1 MELKNGQ
8 KNKDEEEEQTMGMTF
23 ELSEK
28 NECELR
34 DIVARMLQ
42 PGKGILAADDPAVA
56 LGSRLTLFGMEN
68 SAENRRRFRQLLFT
82 TPNINKHISAVIV
95 QDETY
100 RQMTDQDDRL
110 VDLLRRTGI
119 AVGVKVDEDTIPLFP
134 MPTEDIEK
142 SNKSW
147 KGETITQGLD
157 GLAER
162 CAEYKK
168 GGCSFAKFR
177 CAYRISQ
184 RTPSKWALEQNAMVM
199 ARFAVTC
206 QRIGL
211 VPIVEPD
218 LSCEGT
224 HGIEKCQQATQQVLA
239 HVFSAL
245 AEHNV
250 YLEGIV
256 LKTNM
261 VTPGLCCPVP
271 CPPERIAE
279 MTLLT
284 LRRTLPVAVNGVGF
298 LSGGQNAI
306 VATNN
311 LNAINKIGG
320 QTASKTKPWQLT
332 FCFGRALQENVMEI
346 WKGFGE
352 NVGAAQ
358 KQFLHR
364 AKANCEAEQGEY
376 KDEKSISE
384 KLSAIDFKGDTTRY
398 Y

>member
-100 RQMTDQDDRL
+100 RQMTDQSDRL

-134 MPTEDIEK
+134 MPTEDIEE

-199 ARFAVTC
+199 ARFAMTC
-206 QRIGL
+206 QRFGL

-311 LNAINKIGG
+311 LNSINKIGG
-320 QTASKTKPWQLT
+320 QTGSKTKPWQLT